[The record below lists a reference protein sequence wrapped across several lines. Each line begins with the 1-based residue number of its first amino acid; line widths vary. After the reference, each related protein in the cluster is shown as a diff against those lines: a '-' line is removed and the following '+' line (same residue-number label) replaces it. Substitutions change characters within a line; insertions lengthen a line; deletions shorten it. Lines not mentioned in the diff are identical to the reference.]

1 MSILAHDLMQLLRS
15 GRSTARDI
23 GTLSARSRGR
33 DHTALAA
40 LTSILFDDRTS
51 RSLLTKIKA
60 RNGAARKVSRQ
71 YQGGTRMSHTPHE
84 LAEEFP
90 GHVDKMHEL
99 KQSDAHFARL
109 FDEYHEINRAVHRA
123 ETNIEPMETLAETDL
138 RKQRAH
144 LKDEIWHI
152 LSS

>member
-1 MSILAHDLMQLLRS
+1 
-15 GRSTARDI
+15 
-23 GTLSARSRGR
+23 
-33 DHTALAA
+33 
-40 LTSILFDDRTS
+40 
-51 RSLLTKIKA
+51 
-60 RNGAARKVSRQ
+60 
-71 YQGGTRMSHTPHE
+71 MSHTPHE

-99 KQSDAHFARL
+99 KQSDTHFARL